1 MAMNDSAT
9 GQRKIFRQRRQRI
22 WLILIGIVLAGIGLT
37 VGAYYYSAHEAEKRL
52 AAAIAATDLLD
63 PYWRFEDLE
72 THREIVPDDSNGA
85 LVASAAAQLMPA
97 GWLNFN
103 AKPLLQDREPH
114 TACQLN
120 LEQANVLRAKLKEA
134 AAAVS
139 KARLLKDL
147 PKGRYA
153 VAWSEDAISTLLPH
167 LQKTR
172 ELANLLSYDAMLRAH
187 DKDLDGALE
196 SCQAM
201 LNLSRSIGDEPT
213 YISALVR
220 IAIRAVALGRLEQ
233 VLSQGQASEAALAA
247 LQQASQEE
255 EKFPLLLAASRGER
269 AFGDRLLVFLQK
281 GRPKNMV
288 AMLGGP
294 NSGMIQTGNATL
306 DRLIASVRMGSIPTN
321 RAALLELHNEIIAA
335 VQLPEMERKQHFDDL
350 RARRER
356 LPGLAQLLFPTAEK
370 LAEAIRR
377 SDALMRS
384 TIAALAAER
393 YRLANGRWPESLSGL
408 VPAYLKEVPRDPYD
422 GAPLRLRRL
431 ADGLVIYSV
440 GVDGKD
446 NGGTLGVTVGTDTG
460 FRLWDVEHRRQP
472 APPVK
477 PEENQEPK

>member
-1 MAMNDSAT
+1 
-9 GQRKIFRQRRQRI
+9 
-22 WLILIGIVLAGIGLT
+22 
-37 VGAYYYSAHEAEKRL
+37 
-52 AAAIAATDLLD
+52 
-63 PYWRFEDLE
+63 
-72 THREIVPDDSNGA
+72 
-85 LVASAAAQLMPA
+85 
-97 GWLNFN
+97 
-103 AKPLLQDREPH
+103 
-114 TACQLN
+114 
-120 LEQANVLRAKLKEA
+120 
-134 AAAVS
+134 
-139 KARLLKDL
+139 
-147 PKGRYA
+147 
-153 VAWSEDAISTLLPH
+153 
-167 LQKTR
+167 
-172 ELANLLSYDAMLRAH
+172 
-187 DKDLDGALE
+187 
-196 SCQAM
+196 
-201 LNLSRSIGDEPT
+201 
-213 YISALVR
+213 
-220 IAIRAVALGRLEQ
+220 
-233 VLSQGQASEAALAA
+233 

-306 DRLIASVRMGSIPTN
+306 DRLIASVRMGSIPTS
-321 RAALLELHNEIIAA
+321 RAALLELHNEIITA
-335 VQLPEMERKQHFDDL
+335 VKLPEMERKQHFDDL